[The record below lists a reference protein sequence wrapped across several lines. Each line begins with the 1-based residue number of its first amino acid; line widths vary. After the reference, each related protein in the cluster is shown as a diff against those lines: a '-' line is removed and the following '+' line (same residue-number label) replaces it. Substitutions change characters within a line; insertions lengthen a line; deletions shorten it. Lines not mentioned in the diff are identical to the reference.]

1 VTEFG
6 LIDRMIRRFEV
17 ELSATLIILL
27 SIFVLRGS
35 QDAIV
40 SLTTIYLVGLS
51 IIYVFR
57 NGT

>member
-1 VTEFG
+1 
-6 LIDRMIRRFEV
+6 MIRRFEV

-40 SLTTIYLVGLS
+40 SLTTVYLVGLS